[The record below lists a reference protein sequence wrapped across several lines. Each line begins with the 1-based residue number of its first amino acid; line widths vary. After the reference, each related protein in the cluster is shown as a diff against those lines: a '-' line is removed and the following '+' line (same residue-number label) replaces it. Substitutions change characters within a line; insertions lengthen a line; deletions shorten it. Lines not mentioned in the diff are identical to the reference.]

1 MMTHVPGFSSGKLS
15 RAAARAGRA
24 ALVGI
29 GAGAIVA
36 LTASASFAGV
46 PSDVTA
52 DSWVSKAKAD
62 VFKANV
68 GGQLGGTGAYVAV
81 NDGVLQHVEGVK
93 VPELPLI
100 GSQNILAGS
109 VLAQDAVASDS
120 GFSAACAAILGQGGA
135 IKIGADQSCLLSG
148 DGKFSVSLGSVKQL
162 GLGSV
167 LGGEG
172 LGLDALN
179 LDNVTGNLGLLE
191 GLPLASDLNLPVL
204 SDLDLSALDLST
216 LKALDL
222 STLPDVGLKIVGRA
236 LSSECL
242 ATPADNFGRATPVKA
257 QLVATVAGQD
267 VLLANLPSTGSID
280 LDLNTLLT
288 KVQSALPV
296 GSLPAVGD
304 LTQVLGT
311 VLATLPTDALQQVQ
325 LAKVGVGVQRESVG
339 KISVTAL
346 SVDSQF
352 PGILQ
357 LRLGQVECN
366 SSASPSAKDI
376 PQDRQSSQ
384 NPKQESGAKVDAK
397 VGEGVEANAKADTP
411 AVKGEGTVNANIT
424 PAGQGTPIAPIGWS
438 AAAAVLLAGIAL
450 AGFKLRQARKLGT
463 ASTEK

>member
-24 ALVGI
+24 ALVGV

-36 LTASASFAGV
+36 LTASASFAGGV
-46 PSDVTA
+46 PTDVTA

-62 VFKANV
+62 VFKANL
-68 GGQLGGTGAYVAV
+68 GGQLGSTGAYVAV
-81 NDGVLQHVEGVK
+81 NDGVLQQVEGVK

-109 VLAQDAVASDS
+109 ALAQDAVASDS
-120 GFSAACAAILGQGGA
+120 GFSAACAAILGEGGA
-135 IKIGADQSCLLSG
+135 VKIGADKSCLLSG
-148 DGKFSVSLGSVKQL
+148 DGKFSISLGSVKQL

-167 LGGEG
+167 LGGQIP
-172 LGLDALN
+172 GLDVLN
-179 LDNVTGNLGLLE
+179 LDDVTGNLGLLK
-191 GLPLASDLNLPVL
+191 GLPVASDLNLPVL

-216 LKALDL
+216 LKALPTDQ
-222 STLPDVGLKIVGRA
+222 LPDVGLKIVGRA

-242 ATPADNFGRATPVKA
+242 ATPTSNFGRSTPLKA

-267 VLLANLPSTGSID
+267 VPLANLPSTGAID

-288 KVQSALPV
+288 KVQGVLPTS
-296 GSLPAVGD
+296 GLPAVGE

-346 SVDSQF
+346 SVDSKF
-352 PGILQ
+352 PGIAQ

-376 PQDRQSSQ
+376 PQDRQSAQGPSSD
-384 NPKQESGAKVDAK
+384 KTGTKVDAK
-397 VGEGVEANAKADTP
+397 VDAAKPEAKVAA
-411 AVKGEGTVNANIT
+411 KGEGSTVNANIT

-463 ASTEK
+463 ASTEN